1 MSRTACYVTTA
12 CVCESECDIHTCMH
26 YAVCIYTYILTIRS
40 KGGRELGPSGERRVG
55 GGGGAATASAWHC
68 HFQGERAAR
77 HLQM

>member
-1 MSRTACYVTTA
+1 MLCNGSV
-12 CVCESECDIHTCMH
+12 CVRERVRYTYM
-26 YAVCIYTYILTIRS
+26 YALRCVYIYILTIRS
-40 KGGRELGPSGERRVG
+40 KGGRELGASGERRVG